1 MGGTRRYVGH
11 VAAALVISAAVFCIN
26 VGLFS
31 LFPVLHRFFGDK
43 IAHIAAARRAPAV
56 VMEYKKPEKK
66 DEVRREDRI
75 RDVANPD
82 RGKSVSP
89 VQFKF
94 TPDLSVEGSGGVAME
109 QEELAA
115 VIFEEGETDEPAVP
129 LYQPSI
135 PYPDRAR
142 DLEIEGTLEVIII
155 IDTQGKVSSV
165 EVVRSPH
172 ASITNAARKVIA
184 AWRFKPARNK
194 GVPVRMRVRQVI
206 EFTLE

>member
-1 MGGTRRYVGH
+1 MRRRIENSI
-11 VAAALVISAAVFCIN
+11 AALVITVVVIGCNSI
-26 VGLFS
+26 LFS
-31 LFPVLHRFFGDK
+31 LFPLLHRFFSDA
-43 IAHIAAARRAPAV
+43 IASAAGVRRPQAV
-56 VMEYKKPEKK
+56 VMEYRRPEEKK
-66 DEVRREDRI
+66 EVRQEERI

-82 RGKSVSP
+82 RARTASP

-94 TPDLSVEGSGGVAME
+94 TPDLSVEGSGGVAMA

-115 VIFEEGETDEPAVP
+115 VVFEEGETDEPAIP
-129 LYQPSI
+129 LFQPSI

-155 IDTQGKVSSV
+155 IDTQGKVSSI

-172 ASITNAARKVIA
+172 VSITNAARKVIA
-184 AWRFKPARNK
+184 TWRFKPARNK

-206 EFTLE
+206 EFKLE